1 MPPPMGQDTETS
13 DDEFLGPPPKQF
25 FAPQLLCLLHKT
37 PEGDL
42 YDPIRHH
49 TVEARI
55 G

>member
-13 DDEFLGPPPKQF
+13 DDEFLGLLPKQLP
-25 FAPQLLCLLHKT
+25 APQLLCLFHKT
-37 PEGDL
+37 LEGDL

-49 TVEARI
+49 TVEART